1 MPALARRPGLGT
13 IQRFEG
19 GDAPVLP
26 KAANCIPGQSRAH
39 TRTGRRARPDGDRD
53 GDPRGARGRCIGM
66 NNGAGSARV
75 VLRDVRDERGTRH
88 LGARR
93 RDDGGIV
100 IEGHDLGRGVEVLGP
115 GLSEY
120 EWVWTI
126 APDAVPSAIEAIGA
140 QRVTTRCSC
149 FSGGP
154 LIAAARTQGT
164 SNSPCRGRRL
174 QSTAPFGLDIPAGEH
189 DGSSPRSLTE
199 RPGRSSS
206 GVKLYA
212 AGLAR

>member
-1 MPALARRPGLGT
+1 
-13 IQRFEG
+13 
-19 GDAPVLP
+19 
-26 KAANCIPGQSRAH
+26 
-39 TRTGRRARPDGDRD
+39 
-53 GDPRGARGRCIGM
+53 M

-154 LIAAARTQGT
+154 LIMAARTQELIYAKLASRSRSGAT
-164 SNSPCRGRRL
+164 SGASGHRG
-174 QSTAPFGLDIPAGEH
+174 
-189 DGSSPRSLTE
+189 
-199 RPGRSSS
+199 
-206 GVKLYA
+206 
-212 AGLAR
+212 